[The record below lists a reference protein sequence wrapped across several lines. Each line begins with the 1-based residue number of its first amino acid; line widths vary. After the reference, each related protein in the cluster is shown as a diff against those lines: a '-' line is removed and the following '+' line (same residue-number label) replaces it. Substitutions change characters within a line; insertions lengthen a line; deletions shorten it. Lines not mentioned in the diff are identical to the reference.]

1 MRSMNESV
9 NILSAGAAKGLLN
22 AIAAQAGIEIVG
34 EFGAVGAMRE
44 RMNAG
49 AACDVIIL
57 TDAMIDELAAAGKV
71 EPSSVVALGKVS
83 TGVARLSA
91 AQTRAVDSASDLKDL
106 LSTASRIYFPDP
118 VRATAGIHVMKVL
131 TELGLA
137 QSHSAR
143 FATYPNGAT
152 AMRAMADAGD
162 INAVGATQASEIIY
176 TEGVQYIGALPDPF
190 ALTTG
195 YSAALITDA
204 ANARVGRHL
213 LLELRAESNAR
224 IRLRAGFS

>member
-1 MRSMNESV
+1 MSLMNEAV
-9 NILSAGAAKGLLN
+9 NIVSAGAAKGLLH
-22 AIAAQAGIEIVG
+22 AIASQTGIEIAG

-83 TGVARLSA
+83 TGVALLSA
-91 AQTRAVDSASDLKDL
+91 AQTRSVNSAADLKDL
-106 LSTASRIYFPDP
+106 LSSASRIYFPDP

-162 INAVGATQASEIIY
+162 VNAVGATQASEIIY
-176 TEGVQYIGALPDPF
+176 TEGVRYIGALPDAF
-190 ALTTG
+190 ALSTG
-195 YSAALITDA
+195 YSAALVRGA
-204 ANARVGRHL
+204 LNARVGRNL
-213 LLELRAESNAR
+213 LDALAAASNAH
-224 IRLRAGFS
+224 IRLRAGFD

>member
-9 NILSAGAAKGLLN
+9 NILSAGAAKGLLHTL
-22 AIAAQAGIEIVG
+22 ASQAGIEIAG

-83 TGVARLSA
+83 TGVALLSA
-91 AQTRAVDSASDLKDL
+91 AQKRAVDSASDLKDL

-152 AMRAMADAGD
+152 AMRAMADAAD
-162 INAVGATQASEIIY
+162 MNAVGATQASEIIY

-190 ALTTG
+190 ALSTG
-195 YSAALITDA
+195 YSAALVRSA
-204 ANARVGRHL
+204 LNARGGRK
-213 LLELRAESNAR
+213 LLEALGNASNGQ
-224 IRLRAGFS
+224 IRLRAGFE